1 MYSKSSRW
9 HIAPSRGYSPHP
21 GRMVWL
27 VWIVVFPTL
36 LTGPCKS
43 ASAADIGEIQEQ
55 FQTGRYAQCLE
66 SSRKAIEDGAYSVEW
81 RILMIE
87 SQMALG
93 QYDES
98 ANDMD
103 IALLNYPVSMRLLD
117 LGHRA
122 YSHNGEPDRADEAL
136 KRLVRVGTGRDL
148 RYMSPADLVALGKAL
163 LLLGEEPRL
172 VLDQIFNRALKNDP
186 NCLDAY
192 LAAGDLALAKQDYEL
207 AANQYRDAL
216 KRFGKDPDVHYG
228 LARAFY
234 PNDRRLMVES
244 LDAALHVNPHHAPS
258 LILMAEHYIDCEE
271 YIHAADLLDRVITIN
286 AWRPEA
292 WAYRAVVAHLANES
306 EAGKKCRAAALKYW
320 PENPNVDYLIGRK
333 LSQKYRFADGAAY
346 QRQAL
351 KFNPEYLPSK
361 IQLAQD
367 LLRLGAEQGGWTLA
381 EEVHKRDAYNIEAYN
396 LVNLRDNVAKFKTL
410 RPEGFVIRMDELEA
424 GVYGDEVAKLLQQA
438 KSELC
443 KKYGLDLNQAVTVE
457 LFANQQDFAVRTFGM
472 PGGEGFLGV
481 CFGTVITANSPK
493 IERPSNWKAM
503 LWHEF
508 CHVVTLN
515 LTHNKMPRWLS
526 EGMSVYEE
534 LQQDPTWGQQMTPE
548 YRSMILSGQ
557 LTPISELSGAFL
569 SPESPK
575 HLQFAYYE
583 SALVVEFMVERFGFE
598 SLKAILADLAEGG
611 DINEAISKHTAPMR
625 QIERQFEAFARKR
638 AQDLAPDMDWEE
650 PGKKELD
657 SANPDAAVQWL
668 DKHPNNYWMLTLYA
682 KALVA
687 GRQWQK
693 AKEPLNKLIALYP
706 EYAGD
711 DNAYRLLAEVHRNL
725 GEANEE
731 QEVLEKLAVLSSSS
745 AYAYGRLI
753 EIGMEKE
760 DWQAIGK
767 NGEKYLAVYP
777 MLPQL
782 HWQLGRANEE
792 LGEQERAAESYKRL
806 LLLDPADPADIH
818 YRLARL
824 LEHTNPAEAKRHVL
838 LALAEAPRFREAH
851 RLLLRIVS
859 EARQASEP
867 KPDDQSNPLPVTEN
881 DL

>member
-9 HIAPSRGYSPHP
+9 HTAPSREYTSHS
-21 GRMVWL
+21 GRLVWL
-27 VWIVVFPTL
+27 VAFLML
-36 LTGPCKS
+36 LTGPDKS
-43 ASAADIGEIQEQ
+43 ASAADINDAQEQ
-55 FQTGRYAQCLE
+55 FKTGRYAQCLE

-87 SQMALG
+87 SLMALG
-93 QYDES
+93 QYDEA

-103 IALLNYPVSMRLLD
+103 IALLNYPVSMRLLE
-117 LGHRA
+117 LGQRA
-122 YSHNGEPDRADEAL
+122 YSYNGEPDRAGEVL
-136 KRLVRVGTGRDL
+136 KRLVRVGVGRDL

-172 VLDQIFNRALKNDP
+172 VLDQVFNRALKNDP

-207 AANQYRDAL
+207 AANQYREAL
-216 KRFGKDPDVHYG
+216 KRFGKDPDAHYG

-234 PNDRRLMVES
+234 PNDRRQMVQS

-258 LILMAEHYIDCEE
+258 LVLMAEHDIDCED
-271 YIHAADLLDRVITIN
+271 YGHAADLLNRVIAVN
-286 AWRPEA
+286 GWHPEA
-292 WAYRAVVAHLANES
+292 WAYRAVVAHLANEL
-306 EAGKKCRAAALKYW
+306 EAGKKCRASGLKYW
-320 PENPNVDYLIGRK
+320 PQNPKVDYLIGRK
-333 LSQKYRFADGAAY
+333 LSQKYRFAEGADY

-351 KFNPEYLPSK
+351 KSDPEYLPAK

-381 EEVHKRDAYNIEAYN
+381 EEVHKKDAYNIEAYN
-396 LVNLRDNVAKFKTL
+396 LVNLRDNVAKLKTL
-410 RPEGFVIRMDELEA
+410 RPEGFVIRMDQLEA

-443 KKYGLDLNQAVTVE
+443 KKYGLEINQAVTVE

-481 CFGTVITANSPK
+481 CFGTVITANSPRL
-493 IERPSNWKAM
+493 ETPSNWKAM

-526 EGMSVYEE
+526 EGISVYEE
-534 LQQDPTWGQQMTPE
+534 LQRDVTWGQQMTPE
-548 YRSMILSGQ
+548 YRNMILGGE

-583 SALVVEFMVERFGFE
+583 SALVVEFLVERFGFE
-598 SLKAILADLAEGG
+598 SIKAILTDLAEGG
-611 DINEAISKHTAPMR
+611 EVNQAISKHTAPMK
-625 QIERQFEAFARKR
+625 QIEEQLEAFARKH
-638 AQDLAPDMDWEE
+638 AEDLAPDMDWEE
-650 PGKKELD
+650 PGKEELD

-668 DKHPNNYWMLTLYA
+668 EQHPNNYWMLTLYA
-682 KALVA
+682 KALTA
-687 GRQWQK
+687 NQQWQK
-693 AKEPLNKLIALYP
+693 AKEPLNKLIALFP
-706 EYAGD
+706 EYAGE
-711 DNAYRLLAEVHRNL
+711 DNAYQLLAEVHRNL
-725 GEANEE
+725 GETKGELE
-731 QEVLEKLAVLSSSS
+731 ILEKLAALSSSS

-753 EIGMEKE
+753 EIAMEKE
-760 DWQAIGK
+760 DWQAVGK
-767 NGEKYLAVYP
+767 YGEKYLAVYP
-777 MLPQL
+777 VLPQL

-792 LGEQERAAESYKRL
+792 LGEEERAIESYRRL
-806 LLLDPADPADIH
+806 LLLDPADPADIN

-824 LEHTNPAEAKRHVL
+824 LERKNPIEAKKHVL

-851 RLLLRIVS
+851 RLLLKLVS
-859 EARQASEP
+859 EAPQASEP
-867 KPDDQSNPLPVTEN
+867 KADEKNKPLPATEN
-881 DL
+881 ER

>member
-1 MYSKSSRW
+1 
-9 HIAPSRGYSPHP
+9 
-21 GRMVWL
+21 MVVL
-27 VWIVVFPTL
+27 LTL
-36 LTGPCKS
+36 LTGPAKS
-43 ASAADIGEIQEQ
+43 ASAADIDNAQEQ
-55 FQTGRYAQCLE
+55 FKSGQYAQCLQ
-66 SSRKAIEDGAYSVEW
+66 SARKAIEDGAYSVEW

-93 QYDES
+93 QYDEA

-103 IALLNYPVSMRLLD
+103 VALLNYPVSMRLLE

-122 YSHNGEPDRADEAL
+122 YSHNGEPDRADEVL
-136 KRLVRVGTGRDL
+136 KRLVRVGTARDL

-163 LLLGEEPRL
+163 LVLGEEPRL

-207 AANQYRDAL
+207 AANQYREAL
-216 KRFGKDPDVHYG
+216 KRFGKDPDAHYG

-234 PNDRRLMVES
+234 PNDRRQMVES

-258 LILMAEHYIDCEE
+258 LVLMAEHHIDCED
-271 YIHAADLLDRVITIN
+271 YVHAADLLDRVIAVN
-286 AWRPEA
+286 AWCPEA
-292 WAYRAVVAHLANES
+292 WAYRAIVAHLANES
-306 EAGKKCRAAALKYW
+306 EAGKKCRASALKYW
-320 PENPNVDYLIGRK
+320 PQNPNVDYLIGRK
-333 LSQKYRFADGAAY
+333 LAQKYRFAEGADY

-351 KFNPEYLPSK
+351 KFAPEYLPSK

-367 LLRLGAEQGGWTLA
+367 LLRLGAEQGGWKLA

-410 RPEGFVIRMDELEA
+410 RPEGFVIRMDQLEA
-424 GVYGDEVAKLLQQA
+424 GVYGDEVTRLLQQA

-443 KKYGLDLNQAVTVE
+443 KKYGLELNQAVTVE
-457 LFANQQDFAVRTFGM
+457 LFASQQDFAVRTFGM

-481 CFGTVITANSPK
+481 CFGTVITANSPRL
-493 IERPSNWKAM
+493 ENPSNWKAM

-526 EGMSVYEE
+526 EGISVYEE
-534 LQQDPTWGQQMTPE
+534 LQRDRTWGQQMTPE
-548 YRSMILSGQ
+548 YRNMILGGE
-557 LTPISELSGAFL
+557 LTPIGGLSGAFL

-583 SALVVEFMVERFGFE
+583 SALAVEFLVERFGFE
-598 SLKAILADLAEGG
+598 SIAAILADLAEGG
-611 DINEAISKHTAPMR
+611 DINEAISKHAAPTN
-625 QIERQFEAFARKR
+625 QIEEQFEAFARKR
-638 AQDLAPDMDWEE
+638 AQGLAPDADWEQ
-650 PGKKELD
+650 PGKEVLD

-668 DKHPNNYWMLTLYA
+668 EQHPSNFWVLTVYA

-687 GRQWQK
+687 NRQWQK

-706 EYAGD
+706 DYAGE
-711 DNAYRLLAEVHRNL
+711 DNAYGLLAEVHRNL
-725 GEANEE
+725 GEAQEE
-731 QEVLEKLAVLSSSS
+731 QEVLEKLAALSSS
-745 AYAYGRLI
+745 AAHAYGRLI
-753 EIGMEKE
+753 ELAMEKK
-760 DWQAIGK
+760 DWQSVGK
-767 NGEKYLAVYP
+767 YGQKYLAVYP

-782 HWQLGRANEE
+782 HWQLGRAGEE
-792 LGEQERAAESYKRL
+792 LGQDERAIESYKRL
-806 LLLDPADPADIH
+806 LLLDPADPADVN

-824 LEHTNPAEAKRHVL
+824 LEHKNPAEAKKHVL
-838 LALAEAPRFREAH
+838 LALAEALRFREAH

-859 EARQASEP
+859 EARQAPEP
-867 KPDDQSNPLPVTEN
+867 NSNQENSSLPARESG
-881 DL
+881 L

>member
-1 MYSKSSRW
+1 MYSKSSRR
-9 HIAPSRGYSPHP
+9 HIAPSCGHSLHS
-21 GRMVWL
+21 GRL
-27 VWIVVFPTL
+27 VWMVVLLTL
-36 LTGPCKS
+36 LTGPAKS
-43 ASAADIGEIQEQ
+43 ASAADIDNAQEQ
-55 FQTGRYAQCLE
+55 FKSGQYAQCLQ
-66 SSRKAIEDGAYSVEW
+66 SARKAIEDGAYSVEW

-93 QYDES
+93 QYDEA

-103 IALLNYPVSMRLLD
+103 VALLNYPVSMRLLE

-122 YSHNGEPDRADEAL
+122 YSHNGEPDRADEVL
-136 KRLVRVGTGRDL
+136 KRLVRVGTARDL

-163 LLLGEEPRL
+163 LVLGEEPRL

-207 AANQYRDAL
+207 AANQYREAL
-216 KRFGKDPDVHYG
+216 KRFGKDPDAHYG

-234 PNDRRLMVES
+234 PNDRRQMVES

-258 LILMAEHYIDCEE
+258 LVLMAEHHIDCED
-271 YIHAADLLDRVITIN
+271 YVHAADLLDRVIAVN
-286 AWRPEA
+286 AWCPEA
-292 WAYRAVVAHLANES
+292 WAYRAIVAHLANES
-306 EAGKKCRAAALKYW
+306 EAGKKCRASALKYW
-320 PENPNVDYLIGRK
+320 PQNPNVDYLIGRK
-333 LSQKYRFADGAAY
+333 LAQKYRFAEGADY

-351 KFNPEYLPSK
+351 KFAPEYLPSK

-367 LLRLGAEQGGWTLA
+367 LLRLGAEQGGWKLA

-410 RPEGFVIRMDELEA
+410 RPEGFVIRMDQLEA
-424 GVYGDEVAKLLQQA
+424 GVYGDEVTRLLQQA

-443 KKYGLDLNQAVTVE
+443 KKYGLELNQAVTVE
-457 LFANQQDFAVRTFGM
+457 LFASQQDFAVRTFGM

-481 CFGTVITANSPK
+481 CFGTVITANSPRL
-493 IERPSNWKAM
+493 ENPSNWKAM

-526 EGMSVYEE
+526 EGISVYEE
-534 LQQDPTWGQQMTPE
+534 LQRDRTWGQQMTPE
-548 YRSMILSGQ
+548 YRNMILGGE
-557 LTPISELSGAFL
+557 LTPISGLSGAFL

-583 SALVVEFMVERFGFE
+583 SALAVEFLVERFGFE
-598 SLKAILADLAEGG
+598 SIKAILADMAEGG
-611 DINEAISKHTAPMR
+611 DINEAISKHTAPTN
-625 QIERQFEAFARKR
+625 QIEEQFEAFARKR
-638 AQDLAPDMDWEE
+638 AQDLAPDADWEQ
-650 PGKKELD
+650 PGKEVLD

-668 DKHPNNYWMLTLYA
+668 EQHPSNFWVLTVYA

-687 GRQWQK
+687 NRQWQK

-706 EYAGD
+706 DYAGE
-711 DNAYRLLAEVHRNL
+711 DNAYGLLAEVHRNL
-725 GEANEE
+725 GEAQEE
-731 QEVLEKLAVLSSSS
+731 QKLLEKLATLSSS
-745 AYAYGRLI
+745 AAHAYGRLI
-753 EIGMEKE
+753 ELAMEKK
-760 DWQAIGK
+760 DWQSVGK
-767 NGEKYLAVYP
+767 YGQEYLAVYP

-782 HWQLGRANEE
+782 HWQLGRASEE
-792 LGEQERAAESYKRL
+792 LGQDERAIESYKRL
-806 LLLDPADPADIH
+806 LLLDPADPADVN

-824 LEHTNPAEAKRHVL
+824 LEHKNPAEAKKHVL
-838 LALAEAPRFREAH
+838 LALAEALRFREAH

-859 EARQASEP
+859 EARQAPEP
-867 KPDDQSNPLPVTEN
+867 NSNQENSSLPARESG
-881 DL
+881 L

>member
-1 MYSKSSRW
+1 MQVMFSKSSRW
-9 HIAPSRGYSPHP
+9 HFASSWGHTWDP
-21 GRMVWL
+21 GRLVGMVL
-27 VWIVVFPTL
+27 LLAL
-36 LTGPCKS
+36 LTGPVKS
-43 ASAADIGEIQEQ
+43 ASAAEIDDAQEQ
-55 FQTGRYAQCLE
+55 FRTGQYAQCLE

-87 SQMALG
+87 SLMALG
-93 QYDES
+93 QYDEA
-98 ANDMD
+98 ANDTD
-103 IALLNYPVSMRLLD
+103 IALLNYPVSMRLLE

-122 YSHNGEPDRADEAL
+122 YSYNGEPDRAGEVL
-136 KRLVRVGTGRDL
+136 KRLVRVGTGREL

-163 LLLGEEPRL
+163 LVLGEEPRL

-192 LAAGDLALAKQDYEL
+192 LAAGDLALAKQDYDL
-207 AANQYRDAL
+207 AANQYREAL

-234 PNDRRLMVES
+234 PNDRRVMVES

-258 LILMAEHYIDCEE
+258 LILMAEHDIDCED
-271 YIHAADLLDRVITIN
+271 YAHAADLLDRVIAVN
-286 AWRPEA
+286 ASHPEA
-292 WAYRAVVAHLANES
+292 WAYRAVIAHLANES
-306 EAGKKCRAAALKYW
+306 EAGKKCRASALKYW
-320 PENPNVDYLIGRK
+320 PQNPKVDYLIGRK
-333 LSQKYRFADGAAY
+333 LSQKYRFAEGADY

-351 KFNPEYLPSK
+351 KFDPEYLPAK

-396 LVNLRDNVAKFKTL
+396 LVNLRDNVTKFRTL
-410 RPEGFVIRMDELEA
+410 RPEGFVIRMDQLEA
-424 GVYGDEVAKLLQQA
+424 GVYGDEAAKLLQQA

-481 CFGTVITANSPK
+481 CFGTVITANSPRL
-493 IERPSNWKAM
+493 ETPSNWKAM

-526 EGMSVYEE
+526 EGISVYEE
-534 LQQDPTWGQQMTPE
+534 LQRDPTWGQQMTPE
-548 YRSMILSGQ
+548 YRNMILGGE

-583 SALVVEFMVERFGFE
+583 SALVVEFLVERFGFE
-598 SLKAILADLAEGG
+598 SIKAILADLAEGG
-611 DINEAISKHTAPMR
+611 EINESISKHTAPMK
-625 QIERQFEAFARKR
+625 QIEEQFEAFARKR
-638 AQDLAPDMDWEE
+638 AEELAPDMDWEE
-650 PGKKELD
+650 PGKEELD
-657 SANPDAAVQWL
+657 STNPDAAVQWL
-668 DKHPNNYWMLTLYA
+668 ERHPNNYWVLTLYA

-687 GRQWQK
+687 GQQWQK
-693 AKEPLNKLIALYP
+693 AKEPLNKLIALFP

-725 GEANEE
+725 GEAEE
-731 QEVLEKLAVLSSSS
+731 ERKVLQKLATLSSSS

-753 EIGMEKE
+753 EIGMEQR
-760 DWQAIGK
+760 DWQTVGE
-767 NGEKYLAVYP
+767 NGQKYLAVYP

-782 HWQLGRANEE
+782 HWQLGRASEE
-792 LGEQERAAESYKRL
+792 LGQDERAIESYKRL
-806 LLLDPADPADIH
+806 LLLDPADPADIN

-824 LEHTNPAEAKRHVL
+824 LEHKEPAEAKKHVL

-851 RLLLRIVS
+851 RLLLKLVS
-859 EARQASEP
+859 EAPQTSEP
-867 KPDDQSNPLPVTEN
+867 KANNQNEPSPVME
-881 DL
+881 DGL